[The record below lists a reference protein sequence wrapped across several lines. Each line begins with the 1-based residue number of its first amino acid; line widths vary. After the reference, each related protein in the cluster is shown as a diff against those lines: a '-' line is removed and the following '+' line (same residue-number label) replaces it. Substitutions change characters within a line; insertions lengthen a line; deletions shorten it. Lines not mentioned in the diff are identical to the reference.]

1 MISPPQA
8 ERTAVSSS
16 TTSPDTAPTQTTLPR
31 PASMNSSPPISTVA
45 SGPGELS
52 VLNTRKLNG
61 SGSPTEPMPDFSIHM
76 ASQGGISTYWITP

>member
-1 MISPPQA
+1 
-8 ERTAVSSS
+8 
-16 TTSPDTAPTQTTLPR
+16 
-31 PASMNSSPPISTVA
+31 MNSSPPISTVA